1 MQNNLR
7 PSNSLVTFITLCAQ
21 LQNDLYFGSEE
32 VRHTHTHTAQAW
44 MFSKLVVIFHDY
56 YNVWEIN
63 SPIKNLNTYYN
74 KKIGAQIEIIVKDLS
89 DAKLQLNSKIE

>member
-1 MQNNLR
+1 
-7 PSNSLVTFITLCAQ
+7 
-21 LQNDLYFGSEE
+21 
-32 VRHTHTHTAQAW
+32 